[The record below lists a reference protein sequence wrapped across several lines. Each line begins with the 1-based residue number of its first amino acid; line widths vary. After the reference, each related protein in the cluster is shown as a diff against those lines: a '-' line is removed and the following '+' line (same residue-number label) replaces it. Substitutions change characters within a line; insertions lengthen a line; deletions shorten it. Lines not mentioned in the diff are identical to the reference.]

1 MTCPD
6 KPGQLINWFICSL
19 CVPRVCKLWSSR
31 RPRTRRN
38 LLLGTA
44 CAIYLGFLVSQVGR
58 ASLQHRRAAEKGPR
72 QSRDTAEASFPEIP
86 LDGTLAPPESQGNGT
101 TLQPNVVYITL
112 RSKRSKPANI
122 RGTVKPK
129 RRKKYAVAS
138 LAPGQEALVGPSIQQ
153 QEAARAADAEVPGY
167 VQGGNLAK
175 VGERPWRLIR
185 GPGVRGGRSDFQ
197 LPKTRESNIR
207 IYSES
212 APSWLSKED
221 IRRMRLL
228 ADGAVASVQPNVVYI
243 TLRSKRSKPANIRG
257 TVKPKRRKKYAVASL
272 APGQEALV
280 GPSIQQQEA
289 ARAADAEVPGYV
301 QGGNLA
307 KVGESAPSWLSKE
320 DIRRMRLLAD
330 GAVASVQP
338 VFSKSRARLLV
349 LEGTAAGAEPGCG
362 PLPCG
367 LLKQPLDMSE
377 VFAFHLDRILGL
389 NRTLPSVSRK
399 SEFIQDGRPCPVI
412 LWDSSL
418 SPTSNETHS
427 SIKLTWGTY
436 QQLLKQ
442 KCWQNGRVPK
452 PEWGCTEIH
461 HHEWS
466 KMALFDFLLQIYNRL
481 DSNCCGFRPRKEDAC
496 VQNGLRPK
504 CDNQDAVALAHIIQR
519 KHDPRH
525 LVFIDNKGF
534 FDRSEDNLNFKL
546 LEGIKEFPESAISV
560 LKSQHLRQ
568 KLLQSLFLDKVYWE
582 SQGGR
587 QGIEKLIDV
596 IEQRAKILLTY
607 INAHGAKVLPMNE

>member
-6 KPGQLINWFICSL
+6 KPGQLINWFVCSL
-19 CVPRVCKLWSSR
+19 CAPRVCKLWSSR

-38 LLLGTA
+38 LLLATA

-58 ASLQHRRAAEKGPR
+58 GSFLHGQTTDSGPPR
-72 QSRDTAEASFPEIP
+72 SDLSKVPFPEIP
-86 LDGTLAPPESQGNGT
+86 LDGTLAPPELQGNGS

-129 RRKKYAVAS
+129 RRKKYAS
-138 LAPGQEALVGPSIQQ
+138 LVPAQEALVKPSLTL
-153 QEAARAADAEVPGY
+153 QEVPRAADAEVPGY
-167 VQGGNLAK
+167 VPGYLTKA
-175 VGERPWRLIR
+175 GERPWRVLR
-185 GPGVRGGRSDFQ
+185 GPGVRAGGSNLRQ
-197 LPKTRESNIR
+197 PRVRESNIR

-212 APSWLSKED
+212 APSWLSKDD

-228 ADGAVASVQPNVVYI
+228 AD
-243 TLRSKRSKPANIRG
+243 
-257 TVKPKRRKKYAVASL
+257 
-272 APGQEALV
+272 
-280 GPSIQQQEA
+280 
-289 ARAADAEVPGYV
+289 AEVV
-301 QGGNLA
+301 SIL
-307 KVGESAPSWLSKE
+307 
-320 DIRRMRLLAD
+320 
-330 GAVASVQP
+330 P
-338 VFSKSRARLLV
+338 VVSKSGARLLV
-349 LEGTAAGAEPGCG
+349 LEGSTTGSESSCG
-362 PLPCG
+362 PSPCG

-399 SEFIQDGRPCPVI
+399 SEFIQDGQPRPFI

-418 SPTSNETHS
+418 ASASNDSHS
-427 SIKLTWGTY
+427 SVKVTWGTY

-442 KCWQNGRVPK
+442 KCWLNGRIPR
-452 PEWGCTEIH
+452 PEWGCTGIH

-481 DSNCCGFRPRKEDAC
+481 DTKCCGFRPRKEDAC
-496 VQNGLRPK
+496 MQNGLRPN
-504 CDNQDAVALAHIIQR
+504 CDDQNSVTLAHIIQR
-519 KHDPRH
+519 KNDPRH

-546 LEGIKEFPESAISV
+546 LEGVREFPESAVSV

-568 KLLQSLFLDKVYWE
+568 KLLQSLFLDRVYWE

-587 QGIEKLIDV
+587 QGMEKLIDV
-596 IEQRAKILLTY
+596 IEQRARILLTY
-607 INAHGAKVLPMNE
+607 INAHGARVVPMND

>member
-19 CVPRVCKLWSSR
+19 CVPRVWKLWSSR

-58 ASLQHRRAAEKGPR
+58 ASLQHGQAAEKGPR
-72 QSRDTAEASFPEIP
+72 RSRDTAEGPFPEIP

-138 LAPGQEALVGPSIQQ
+138 VVPGQEALVGPSLQP
-153 QEAARAADAEVPGY
+153 QEAVRAADAAVPGHAR
-167 VQGGNLAK
+167 GGNLAK
-175 VGERPWRLIR
+175 AGEQPWRLLR
-185 GPGVRGGRSDFQ
+185 GPGVRAGGFDLLQPRA
-197 LPKTRESNIR
+197 RESNIR

-212 APSWLSKED
+212 APSWLSKDD

-228 ADGAVASVQPNVVYI
+228 ADSAVAG
-243 TLRSKRSKPANIRG
+243 LRPVSSRSG
-257 TVKPKRRKKYAVASL
+257 
-272 APGQEALV
+272 
-280 GPSIQQQEA
+280 
-289 ARAADAEVPGYV
+289 
-301 QGGNLA
+301 
-307 KVGESAPSWLSKE
+307 
-320 DIRRMRLLAD
+320 
-330 GAVASVQP
+330 
-338 VFSKSRARLLV
+338 ARLLL
-349 LEGTAAGAEPGCG
+349 LEGSAPGSVPRCDSS
-362 PLPCG
+362 PCG

-399 SEFIQDGRPCPVI
+399 SEFIQDGRPYPII
-412 LWDSSL
+412 LWDASL
-418 SPTSNETHS
+418 SPASNDTHS
-427 SIKLTWGTY
+427 SVKLTWGTY

-452 PEWGCTEIH
+452 PEWGCTDIH

-481 DSNCCGFRPRKEDAC
+481 DTNCCGFRPRKEDAC
-496 VQNGLRPK
+496 VQNGLKSK
-504 CDNQDAVALAHIIQR
+504 CDDQDSAVLAHIIQR

-546 LEGIKEFPESAISV
+546 LEGIKEFPESAVSI

-596 IEQRAKILLTY
+596 IEQRAKILITY

>member
-1 MTCPD
+1 MSCPD
-6 KPGQLINWFICSL
+6 KPGQLINWFLSSL
-19 CVPRVCKLWSSR
+19 CVPRVRKLWSSR

-58 ASLQHRRAAEKGPR
+58 ASAPHGGRARKGPHW
-72 QSRDTAEASFPEIP
+72 SRATAEAPFPEIP

-112 RSKRSKPANI
+112 RSKRSKPASI

-138 LAPGQEALVGPSIQQ
+138 QAPGPGTLVGPSLRP
-153 QEAARAADAEVPGY
+153 QEAARAADAEVPGH
-167 VQGGNLAK
+167 VRGGNLAK
-175 VGERPWRLIR
+175 AGERPW
-185 GPGVRGGRSDFQ
+185 GWMQGVGAQGGDADAQ
-197 LPKTRESNIR
+197 LPRAEGSNIR

-212 APSWLSKED
+212 APSWLSGED
-221 IRRMRLL
+221 IGRMRLL
-228 ADGAVASVQPNVVYI
+228 ADGTVAGLQPAWP
-243 TLRSKRSKPANIRG
+243 R
-257 TVKPKRRKKYAVASL
+257 
-272 APGQEALV
+272 
-280 GPSIQQQEA
+280 
-289 ARAADAEVPGYV
+289 
-301 QGGNLA
+301 
-307 KVGESAPSWLSKE
+307 
-320 DIRRMRLLAD
+320 
-330 GAVASVQP
+330 
-338 VFSKSRARLLV
+338 SRARLLV
-349 LEGTAAGAEPGCG
+349 LQGTGRPAGPACG
-362 PLPCG
+362 PSPCG

-399 SEFIQDGRPCPVI
+399 SEFIQDGRPCPFI

-427 SIKLTWGTY
+427 SVKLTWGTY

-481 DSNCCGFRPRKEDAC
+481 DINCCGFRPRKEDAC
-496 VQNGLRPK
+496 VQSGRRAK
-504 CDNQDAVALAHIIQR
+504 CDNQDAVALAHIVQR
-519 KHDPRH
+519 KQDPRH

-546 LEGIKEFPESAISV
+546 LEGIKEFPESAVSV

-596 IEQRAKILLTY
+596 VEQRAKVLLTY
-607 INAHGAKVLPMNE
+607 ITAHGAKVLPMNE

>member
-6 KPGQLINWFICSL
+6 KPRQLVNWFLCSL
-19 CVPRVCKLWSSR
+19 CVPRVCKLWSCR
-31 RPRTRRN
+31 RPRTRTN

-58 ASLQHRRAAEKGPR
+58 PSLQQGRAGGDKGKHLP
-72 QSRDTAEASFPEIP
+72 DGAEASFPEIP
-86 LDGTLAPPESQGNGT
+86 LDGTLAPPEAQGNET

-112 RSKRSKPANI
+112 RSRRSKPANI

-129 RRKKYAVAS
+129 RRKKYALLPS
-138 LAPGQEALVGPSIQQ
+138 LAPGQG
-153 QEAARAADAEVPGY
+153 QEAAVGPAAARVADAEMHGY
-167 VQGGNLAK
+167 AQAGKAAGIGA
-175 VGERPWRLIR
+175 RPWGSIPR
-185 GPGVRGGRSDFQ
+185 PEVPSGGSAFQ
-197 LPKTRESNIR
+197 QQPRVQESSIR

-221 IRRMRLL
+221 IQRMRLL
-228 ADGAVASVQPNVVYI
+228 ADGAVAGLQPM
-243 TLRSKRSKPANIRG
+243 
-257 TVKPKRRKKYAVASL
+257 
-272 APGQEALV
+272 PG
-280 GPSIQQQEA
+280 
-289 ARAADAEVPGYV
+289 
-301 QGGNLA
+301 
-307 KVGESAPSWLSKE
+307 
-320 DIRRMRLLAD
+320 
-330 GAVASVQP
+330 
-338 VFSKSRARLLV
+338 KSQTHLLV
-349 LEGTAAGAEPGCG
+349 LEGTAAGSVPGCDSR
-362 PLPCG
+362 PCG
-367 LLKQPLDMSE
+367 LLKPPLDLSE

-389 NRTLPSVSRK
+389 NRTLPSVGRK
-399 SEFIQDGRPCPVI
+399 SEFIQDGYPCPVI

-418 SPTSNETHS
+418 SPASNETHS
-427 SIKLTWGTY
+427 SVKLTWGAY

-481 DSNCCGFRPRKEDAC
+481 DTNCCGFRPRKEDAC

-504 CDNQDAVALAHIIQR
+504 CDRQDYVLLTHIIQR

-525 LVFIDNKGF
+525 LVFIDNKAF

-546 LEGIKEFPESAISV
+546 LEGIKEFPESAVSV

-568 KLLQSLFLDKVYWE
+568 KLLQSLFLDKIYWE

-596 IEQRAKILLTY
+596 VEQRAKILLTY
-607 INAHGAKVLPMNE
+607 INAHGIKVLPMNE

>member
-1 MTCPD
+1 MTCPG

-19 CVPRVCKLWSSR
+19 CVPGVCKLWSSR

-58 ASLQHRRAAEKGPR
+58 ASLQHRPAAEKGPHR
-72 QSRDTAEASFPEIP
+72 RRDTAEAPFPEIP
-86 LDGTLAPPESQGNGT
+86 LDGTLAPPESQDNGT
-101 TLQPNVVYITL
+101 TLLPNVVYITL

-129 RRKKYAVAS
+129 RRKKYPVAS
-138 LAPGQEALVGPSIQQ
+138 LAPAQEALVRPSLQPQ
-153 QEAARAADAEVPGY
+153 GEAGAADAEVPGY
-167 VQGGNLAK
+167 VQRGNLVK
-175 VGERPWRLIR
+175 VGERSWRLIR
-185 GPGVRGGRSDFQ
+185 GPGGPVGDSDFQ
-197 LPKTRESNIR
+197 LPQARESNIR

-221 IRRMRLL
+221 IHRMRLL
-228 ADGAVASVQPNVVYI
+228 ADGAV
-243 TLRSKRSKPANIRG
+243 
-257 TVKPKRRKKYAVASL
+257 
-272 APGQEALV
+272 V
-280 GPSIQQQEA
+280 GF
-289 ARAADAEVPGYV
+289 
-301 QGGNLA
+301 
-307 KVGESAPSWLSKE
+307 
-320 DIRRMRLLAD
+320 
-330 GAVASVQP
+330 QP
-338 VFSKSRARLLV
+338 VSSKSQARLLV
-349 LEGTAAGAEPGCG
+349 LEGSTAGSVPSCG
-362 PLPCG
+362 SSPCG
-367 LLKQPLDMSE
+367 LVKQPLDMSE

-399 SEFIQDGRPCPVI
+399 VEFIQDGRPCPVI
-412 LWDSSL
+412 LWDPSL
-418 SPTSNETHS
+418 APTSNETHS
-427 SIKLTWGTY
+427 SVKLTWGAY

-442 KCWQNGRVPK
+442 KCWQHGRAPR
-452 PEWGCTEIH
+452 PEWGCTAVH

-466 KMALFDFLLQIYNRL
+466 KMALFDFLLQINNRL
-481 DSNCCGFRPRKEDAC
+481 DTNCCGFKPRKEDTC
-496 VQNGLRPK
+496 VQSGLRPK
-504 CDNQDAVALAHIIQR
+504 CDNQDSVALTHIIQR

-525 LVFIDNKGF
+525 LVFLDNKGF

-546 LEGIKEFPESAISV
+546 LKGIKEFPESAVFV

>member
-19 CVPRVCKLWSSR
+19 FLPRVCKLWSSR

-58 ASLQHRRAAEKGPR
+58 ASLQHGQAAEKGPHR
-72 QSRDTAEASFPEIP
+72 RRHTTEAPFPEIP

-129 RRKKYAVAS
+129 RRKKHAVAS
-138 LAPGQEALVGPSIQQ
+138 AAPGLEALVGPSLQP
-153 QEAARAADAEVPGY
+153 QEADAGAPGY
-167 VQGGNLAK
+167 AQGGNLAK
-175 VGERPWRLIR
+175 IGERPWRLMR
-185 GPGVRGGRSDFQ
+185 GPGVRAGGPDFLQ
-197 LPKTRESNIR
+197 PKARESNIR

-212 APSWLSKED
+212 APSWLSKDD

-228 ADGAVASVQPNVVYI
+228 ADSAVAG
-243 TLRSKRSKPANIRG
+243 LR
-257 TVKPKRRKKYAVASL
+257 
-272 APGQEALV
+272 
-280 GPSIQQQEA
+280 
-289 ARAADAEVPGYV
+289 
-301 QGGNLA
+301 
-307 KVGESAPSWLSKE
+307 
-320 DIRRMRLLAD
+320 
-330 GAVASVQP
+330 P
-338 VFSKSRARLLV
+338 VSSKSGARLLV
-349 LEGTAAGAEPGCG
+349 LEGGAPGAVPRCG
-362 PLPCG
+362 PSPCG

-399 SEFIQDGRPCPVI
+399 AEFIQDGRPFPVI
-412 LWDSSL
+412 LWDASL
-418 SPTSNETHS
+418 SPASNDTHS
-427 SIKLTWGTY
+427 SVKLTWGTY

-452 PEWGCTEIH
+452 PESGCTEIH
-461 HHEWS
+461 HQEWS

-481 DSNCCGFRPRKEDAC
+481 DTNCCGFRPRKEDAC
-496 VQNGLRPK
+496 VQDGLRPQ
-504 CDNQDAVALAHIIQR
+504 CDDQGSVALAHIIQR

-546 LEGIKEFPESAISV
+546 LEGIKEFPASAVSV

-596 IEQRAKILLTY
+596 IEQRAKILITY

>member
-6 KPGQLINWFICSL
+6 KPGQLINWFVCSL
-19 CVPRVCKLWSSR
+19 CVPPVCKLWSSR

-58 ASLQHRRAAEKGPR
+58 ASFQHGQATDRGPPH
-72 QSRDTAEASFPEIP
+72 SRDISKVSFPEIP
-86 LDGTLAPPESQGNGT
+86 LDGTLAPPDSQGNGS

-138 LAPGQEALVGPSIQQ
+138 LAPGQEALVKPSFILK
-153 QEAARAADAEVPGY
+153 EVAPAADAEVPGY
-167 VQGGNLAK
+167 DQGSLTK
-175 VGERPWRLIR
+175 VGERPWKVLR
-185 GPGVRGGRSDFQ
+185 GPGIRTGGSNLRQ
-197 LPKTRESNIR
+197 PRARESNIR

-212 APSWLSKED
+212 APTWLSKED

-228 ADGAVASVQPNVVYI
+228 ADGEVASI
-243 TLRSKRSKPANIRG
+243 LPA
-257 TVKPKRRKKYAVASL
+257 V
-272 APGQEALV
+272 
-280 GPSIQQQEA
+280 
-289 ARAADAEVPGYV
+289 
-301 QGGNLA
+301 
-307 KVGESAPSWLSKE
+307 
-320 DIRRMRLLAD
+320 
-330 GAVASVQP
+330 
-338 VFSKSRARLLV
+338 SKSGAHLLV
-349 LEGTAAGAEPGCG
+349 LEGSTSGSVPVCG
-362 PLPCG
+362 PSPCG

-399 SEFIQDGRPCPVI
+399 PEFIQDGRPRPFI

-418 SPTSNETHS
+418 ASASNDSHS
-427 SIKLTWGTY
+427 SVKITWGAY

-442 KCWQNGRVPK
+442 KCWLNGRVPR
-452 PEWGCTEIH
+452 PEWGCSEVH

-481 DSNCCGFRPRKEDAC
+481 DTNCCGFRPRKEDAC
-496 VQNGLRPK
+496 MQNGLRPN
-504 CDNQDAVALAHIIQR
+504 CDDQNSVTLAHIVQR
-519 KHDPRH
+519 KSDPRH
-525 LVFIDNKGF
+525 LVFINNKGF

-546 LEGIKEFPESAISV
+546 LEGIREFPDSAVSV

-587 QGIEKLIDV
+587 PGIEKLIDV
-596 IEQRAKILLTY
+596 VEQRARILVTY
-607 INAHGAKVLPMNE
+607 INAHGVQVLPMNE

>member
-58 ASLQHRRAAEKGPR
+58 ASLQHGQVAEKGPHR
-72 QSRDTAEASFPEIP
+72 SRDTAEASFPEIP
-86 LDGTLAPPESQGNGT
+86 LDGTLAPPESQGNGS

-129 RRKKYAVAS
+129 RRKKHAVA
-138 LAPGQEALVGPSIQQ
+138 
-153 QEAARAADAEVPGY
+153 PGY
-167 VQGGNLAK
+167 AQGANLAK
-175 VGERPWRLIR
+175 MGERPWRLVR
-185 GPGVRGGRSDFQ
+185 GPGVRAGGPDFLQ
-197 LPKTRESNIR
+197 PSSRESNIR

-212 APSWLSKED
+212 APSWLSKDD

-228 ADGAVASVQPNVVYI
+228 ADSTVAG
-243 TLRSKRSKPANIRG
+243 LR
-257 TVKPKRRKKYAVASL
+257 
-272 APGQEALV
+272 
-280 GPSIQQQEA
+280 
-289 ARAADAEVPGYV
+289 
-301 QGGNLA
+301 
-307 KVGESAPSWLSKE
+307 
-320 DIRRMRLLAD
+320 
-330 GAVASVQP
+330 P
-338 VFSKSRARLLV
+338 VSSKSGARLLV
-349 LEGTAAGAEPGCG
+349 LEGGAPGAVLRCG
-362 PLPCG
+362 PSPCG

-399 SEFIQDGRPCPVI
+399 AEFIQDGRPCPII
-412 LWDSSL
+412 LWDASL
-418 SPTSNETHS
+418 SPTSNDTHS
-427 SIKLTWGTY
+427 SVKLTWGTY

-452 PEWGCTEIH
+452 PESGCTEIH

-481 DSNCCGFRPRKEDAC
+481 DTNCCGFRPRKEDTC

-504 CDNQDAVALAHIIQR
+504 CDNQGSAALAHIIQR

-546 LEGIKEFPESAISV
+546 LEGIKEFPASAVSV

-596 IEQRAKILLTY
+596 IEHRAKILITY

>member
-6 KPGQLINWFICSL
+6 KPGQLINWFICTL
-19 CVPRVCKLWSSR
+19 CVPTVRKLWSSR

-58 ASLQHRRAAEKGPR
+58 NSPQQRRAPEKR
-72 QSRDTAEASFPEIP
+72 QHQSRNAAEAPFPEIP
-86 LDGTLAPPESQGNGT
+86 LDGTLAPPESQGNVT

-138 LAPGQEALVGPSIQQ
+138 PALGQEALAGPSFQPE
-153 QEAARAADAEVPGY
+153 EAARMAGVKVPGY
-167 VQGGNLAK
+167 AREGNLVK
-175 VGERPWRLIR
+175 VGEQSWRLVR
-185 GPGVRGGRSDFQ
+185 GPGVKAGGPDFQ

-221 IRRMRLL
+221 IYRMRLL
-228 ADGAVASVQPNVVYI
+228 ADSSVAGLQSI
-243 TLRSKRSKPANIRG
+243 T
-257 TVKPKRRKKYAVASL
+257 
-272 APGQEALV
+272 
-280 GPSIQQQEA
+280 
-289 ARAADAEVPGYV
+289 
-301 QGGNLA
+301 
-307 KVGESAPSWLSKE
+307 
-320 DIRRMRLLAD
+320 
-330 GAVASVQP
+330 
-338 VFSKSRARLLV
+338 SKSNARLLV
-349 LEGTAAGAEPGCG
+349 LEKSAADSVPHCG
-362 PLPCG
+362 SSPCG

-399 SEFIQDGRPCPVI
+399 SEFIQDGRPCPI
-412 LWDSSL
+412 IFWDSSL

-427 SIKLTWGTY
+427 SVKLTWGTY
-436 QQLLKQ
+436 QLLLKQ

-481 DSNCCGFRPRKEDAC
+481 DTNCCGFRPRKEDVC
-496 VQNGLRPK
+496 VHNGLKPK
-504 CDNQDAVALAHIIQR
+504 CDDQDSVALAHIIQR
-519 KHDPRH
+519 KYDLRH
-525 LVFIDNKGF
+525 LVFLDNKGF

-546 LEGIKEFPESAISV
+546 LEGIKEFPESAVSI
-560 LKSQHLRQ
+560 LKSQRLRQ

>member
-6 KPGQLINWFICSL
+6 KPGQLINWFLCSL
-19 CVPRVCKLWSSR
+19 CVPRARKLWSSR

-58 ASLQHRRAAEKGPR
+58 ASVQHGGPAGKGPHL
-72 QSRDTAEASFPEIP
+72 SRDSAEVPFPEIP
-86 LDGTLAPPESQGNGT
+86 LDGTLAPPEPQGNGS

-129 RRKKYAVAS
+129 RRKKYAVAPS
-138 LAPGQEALVGPSIQQ
+138 ALGPEAWVGPSFQPRD
-153 QEAARAADAEVPGY
+153 AAGAADAEVPGH
-167 VQGGNLAK
+167 VQGGHL
-175 VGERPWRLIR
+175 GGPPWRGIQ
-185 GPGVRGGRSDFQ
+185 GPGVRGGRLDFQ
-197 LPKTRESNIR
+197 LPQARESNIR

-221 IRRMRLL
+221 IGRMRLL
-228 ADGAVASVQPNVVYI
+228 ADGAVAGLQPA
-243 TLRSKRSKPANIRG
+243 RSRSG
-257 TVKPKRRKKYAVASL
+257 
-272 APGQEALV
+272 
-280 GPSIQQQEA
+280 
-289 ARAADAEVPGYV
+289 
-301 QGGNLA
+301 
-307 KVGESAPSWLSKE
+307 
-320 DIRRMRLLAD
+320 
-330 GAVASVQP
+330 
-338 VFSKSRARLLV
+338 ARLLV
-349 LEGTAAGAEPGCG
+349 LEGTPGPSAPACG
-362 PLPCG
+362 PSPCG
-367 LLKQPLDMSE
+367 LLKQPVDMSE

-389 NRTLPSVSRK
+389 NRTLPTVSRK
-399 SEFIQDGRPCPVI
+399 SQFIPDGRPRPVI
-412 LWDSSL
+412 LWDPSL
-418 SPTSNETHS
+418 CPTSNETHS
-427 SIKLTWGTY
+427 SVKLTWGTY

-442 KCWQNGRVPK
+442 KCWQNGRAPR
-452 PEWGCTEIH
+452 PEWGCTDVH

-481 DSNCCGFRPRKEDAC
+481 DAHCCGFRPRKEDAC
-496 VQNGLRPK
+496 VQSGRMPR
-504 CDNQDAVALAHIIQR
+504 CDKQDSVALQHIVQR
-519 KHDPRH
+519 KQDPRH

-546 LEGIKEFPESAISV
+546 LEGIKEFPESAVSV

-596 IEQRAKILLTY
+596 VEQRARILLTY
-607 INAHGAKVLPMNE
+607 ITAHGAKVLPMNE

>member
-6 KPGQLINWFICSL
+6 KSGQLLNWFVCSL

-58 ASLQHRRAAEKGPR
+58 ASFQRGQTTDRGPPH
-72 QSRDTAEASFPEIP
+72 SHDISKVLFPEIP
-86 LDGTLAPPESQGNGT
+86 LDGTLAPPESQDNGS

-138 LAPGQEALVGPSIQQ
+138 VAPGQDELVKPSFILQGV
-153 QEAARAADAEVPGY
+153 ARAADAEVPGY
-167 VQGGNLAK
+167 AQGYLAK
-175 VGERPWRLIR
+175 VGERPWRVPR
-185 GPGVRGGRSDFQ
+185 GPGIRTGGSNLQQPRV
-197 LPKTRESNIR
+197 RESNIR

-228 ADGAVASVQPNVVYI
+228 ADSEV
-243 TLRSKRSKPANIRG
+243 ANIL
-257 TVKPKRRKKYAVASL
+257 PAVSNS
-272 APGQEALV
+272 G
-280 GPSIQQQEA
+280 
-289 ARAADAEVPGYV
+289 
-301 QGGNLA
+301 
-307 KVGESAPSWLSKE
+307 
-320 DIRRMRLLAD
+320 
-330 GAVASVQP
+330 
-338 VFSKSRARLLV
+338 ARLLV
-349 LEGTAAGAEPGCG
+349 FEGSTSGSVPGCG
-362 PLPCG
+362 PSPCG

-399 SEFIQDGRPCPVI
+399 SEFIQDGRPRPIV

-418 SPTSNETHS
+418 ASASNDSHS
-427 SIKLTWGTY
+427 SVKITWRTY
-436 QQLLKQ
+436 QQSLKQ
-442 KCWQNGRVPK
+442 KCWLNGRVPR

-481 DSNCCGFRPRKEDAC
+481 DTNCCGFRPRKEDAC
-496 VQNGLRPK
+496 IQNGLRPN
-504 CDNQDAVALAHIIQR
+504 CDDQNSVTLAHIIQR
-519 KHDPRH
+519 KNDPRH
-525 LVFIDNKGF
+525 LVFINNKGF

-546 LEGIKEFPESAISV
+546 LEGIREFPDSAVSV

-596 IEQRAKILLTY
+596 VEQRARILVTY
-607 INAHGAKVLPMNE
+607 INAHGVKVLPMNE

>member
-19 CVPRVCKLWSSR
+19 CVPRARKLWSSR

-58 ASLQHRRAAEKGPR
+58 ASIPQGQAADKR
-72 QSRDTAEASFPEIP
+72 LLRSRDPAEAPFPEIP

-138 LAPGQEALVGPSIQQ
+138 AIPGQEALVGPSLQP
-153 QEAARAADAEVPGY
+153 QEAARAVDAEVPEY
-167 VQGGNLAK
+167 AQGGNLAK
-175 VGERPWRLIR
+175 VGEPPWRLVR
-185 GPGVRGGRSDFQ
+185 GPGVRAGVLDFQ
-197 LPKTRESNIR
+197 LPRARESNIR

-212 APSWLSKED
+212 APSWLSRED
-221 IRRMRLL
+221 IHRMRLL
-228 ADGAVASVQPNVVYI
+228 ADGAVAG
-243 TLRSKRSKPANIRG
+243 L
-257 TVKPKRRKKYAVASL
+257 
-272 APGQEALV
+272 
-280 GPSIQQQEA
+280 
-289 ARAADAEVPGYV
+289 
-301 QGGNLA
+301 
-307 KVGESAPSWLSKE
+307 
-320 DIRRMRLLAD
+320 
-330 GAVASVQP
+330 QP
-338 VFSKSRARLLV
+338 VSSRSGARLLV
-349 LEGTAAGAEPGCG
+349 LEGSTAGSLPRCG
-362 PLPCG
+362 PSPCG

-399 SEFIQDGRPCPVI
+399 SEFIRDGRPCPVT

-418 SPTSNETHS
+418 SPANNDTHS
-427 SIKLTWGTY
+427 SVKLTWGTY

-442 KCWQNGRVPK
+442 KCWLNGRVPK

-481 DSNCCGFRPRKEDAC
+481 DTNCCGFRPRKEDAC
-496 VQNGLRPK
+496 VRNGLRPN
-504 CDNQDAVALAHIIQR
+504 CDDQNSVTLAHIIQR

-546 LEGIKEFPESAISV
+546 LEGIKELPESAISV

-596 IEQRAKILLTY
+596 IEQRAKILVTY
-607 INAHGAKVLPMNE
+607 INAHGVKVLPMNE

>member
-58 ASLQHRRAAEKGPR
+58 ASLQHKPAAGKGPH
-72 QSRDTAEASFPEIP
+72 QSRDTAEAPFPEIP
-86 LDGTLAPPESQGNGT
+86 LDGTLAPPEAQDDGT

-129 RRKKYAVAS
+129 RRRKYAVAS
-138 LAPGQEALVGPSIQQ
+138 LAPGQEALVGPSLQP
-153 QEAARAADAEVPGY
+153 QEAARAVDAEVPGY
-167 VQGGNLAK
+167 VQRGNLAR
-175 VGERPWRLIR
+175 VGERPWRWI
-185 GPGVRGGRSDFQ
+185 PAPEVRVGGSDFQ
-197 LPKTRESNIR
+197 QPKARESNIR

-228 ADGAVASVQPNVVYI
+228 ADGAV
-243 TLRSKRSKPANIRG
+243 
-257 TVKPKRRKKYAVASL
+257 
-272 APGQEALV
+272 V
-280 GPSIQQQEA
+280 GF
-289 ARAADAEVPGYV
+289 
-301 QGGNLA
+301 
-307 KVGESAPSWLSKE
+307 
-320 DIRRMRLLAD
+320 
-330 GAVASVQP
+330 QP
-338 VFSKSRARLLV
+338 VSSKSQAHLLV
-349 LEGTAAGAEPGCG
+349 LEGSTPGSVPGCG
-362 PLPCG
+362 SNPCG
-367 LLKQPLDMSE
+367 LVKQPLDMSE

-427 SIKLTWGTY
+427 SVKLTWGTY

-442 KCWQNGRVPK
+442 KCWQHGRVPR
-452 PEWGCTEIH
+452 PDWGCTEVH

-466 KMALFDFLLQIYNRL
+466 KMALFDFLLQIYTRL
-481 DSNCCGFRPRKEDAC
+481 DTNCCGFRPRKEDVC
-496 VQNGLRPK
+496 VQNGLRPT
-504 CDNQDAVALAHIIQR
+504 CDDQDSMPLSHIIQR

-546 LEGIKEFPESAISV
+546 LKGIKEFPESAVSV

-568 KLLQSLFLDKVYWE
+568 KLLQSLFLDRVYWE

-587 QGIEKLIDV
+587 PGIEKLIDV
-596 IEQRAKILLTY
+596 IEQRAKIFITY

>member
-228 ADGAVASVQPNVVYI
+228 ADGAVASVQP
-243 TLRSKRSKPANIRG
+243 
-257 TVKPKRRKKYAVASL
+257 
-272 APGQEALV
+272 
-280 GPSIQQQEA
+280 
-289 ARAADAEVPGYV
+289 
-301 QGGNLA
+301 
-307 KVGESAPSWLSKE
+307 
-320 DIRRMRLLAD
+320 
-330 GAVASVQP
+330 

-399 SEFIQDGRPCPVI
+399 SEFIQGNSFTCFVI
-412 LWDSSL
+412 CSCWGFGLIFPFPSL
-418 SPTSNETHS
+418 S
-427 SIKLTWGTY
+427 
-436 QQLLKQ
+436 
-442 KCWQNGRVPK
+442 
-452 PEWGCTEIH
+452 
-461 HHEWS
+461 
-466 KMALFDFLLQIYNRL
+466 F
-481 DSNCCGFRPRKEDAC
+481 
-496 VQNGLRPK
+496 
-504 CDNQDAVALAHIIQR
+504 
-519 KHDPRH
+519 
-525 LVFIDNKGF
+525 
-534 FDRSEDNLNFKL
+534 SE
-546 LEGIKEFPESAISV
+546 
-560 LKSQHLRQ
+560 
-568 KLLQSLFLDKVYWE
+568 
-582 SQGGR
+582 
-587 QGIEKLIDV
+587 
-596 IEQRAKILLTY
+596 
-607 INAHGAKVLPMNE
+607 

>member
-1 MTCPD
+1 MRQLKSGKRASWQQEPRAGFKLCSTYGCGGEMTCAHN
-6 KPGQLINWFICSL
+6 PGQLINWFVCSL

-58 ASLQHRRAAEKGPR
+58 ASPQHGRTPEKGQHQRRDAAEAP
-72 QSRDTAEASFPEIP
+72 FPEIP

-101 TLQPNVVYITL
+101 TLQANVVYITL

-129 RRKKYAVAS
+129 RRQKHAVAS
-138 LAPGQEALVGPSIQQ
+138 RAPGQEALAGPSLQP
-153 QEAARAADAEVPGY
+153 QEVAKVAGAEAPGY
-167 VQGGNLAK
+167 AWGGNLAK
-175 VGERPWRLIR
+175 DGERPWRLVW
-185 GPGVRGGRSDFQ
+185 GPGVRAGGQDFQ

-228 ADGAVASVQPNVVYI
+228 ADSAVVD
-243 TLRSKRSKPANIRG
+243 LRRVSSNSG
-257 TVKPKRRKKYAVASL
+257 
-272 APGQEALV
+272 
-280 GPSIQQQEA
+280 
-289 ARAADAEVPGYV
+289 
-301 QGGNLA
+301 
-307 KVGESAPSWLSKE
+307 
-320 DIRRMRLLAD
+320 
-330 GAVASVQP
+330 
-338 VFSKSRARLLV
+338 ARLLV
-349 LEGTAAGAEPGCG
+349 LGKSPAGSVPRCG
-362 PLPCG
+362 PSPCG

-389 NRTLPSVSRK
+389 NRTLPSVSRT
-399 SEFIQDGRPCPVI
+399 SEFIQDGRPCPII

-418 SPTSNETHS
+418 SPTNNETHS
-427 SIKLTWGTY
+427 SLKLTWGTY

-481 DSNCCGFRPRKEDAC
+481 DTNCCGFRPRKEDAC
-496 VQNGLRPK
+496 VQSGRRPK
-504 CDNQDAVALAHIIQR
+504 CHDQDSVALAHIVQR
-519 KHDPRH
+519 QHDPRH
-525 LVFIDNKGF
+525 LVFVDNKGF

-546 LEGIKEFPESAISV
+546 LEGIKEFPESAVSV

-568 KLLQSLFLDKVYWE
+568 KLLQSLFLDRVYWE

-587 QGIEKLIDV
+587 QGIERLIDV
-596 IEQRAKILLTY
+596 IEQRANILLTY

>member
-19 CVPRVCKLWSSR
+19 CVQRVRKLWSSR

-58 ASLQHRRAAEKGPR
+58 ASPQHAQAPEKRWHQRGDP
-72 QSRDTAEASFPEIP
+72 TEVSFLEIP
-86 LDGTLAPPESQGNGT
+86 LDGTLPPPKSQGNG

-129 RRKKYAVAS
+129 RRKKYAVVSRAS
-138 LAPGQEALVGPSIQQ
+138 GPEALAGPSLQPQ
-153 QEAARAADAEVPGY
+153 KAAGAADAKAPGY
-167 VQGGNLAK
+167 VHGGDLAK
-175 VGERPWRLIR
+175 FGERPWKLVR
-185 GPGVRGGRSDFQ
+185 GPGVLPGRTDFQ
-197 LPKTRESNIR
+197 LLNHRESNIR

-228 ADGAVASVQPNVVYI
+228 ADSAVAG
-243 TLRSKRSKPANIRG
+243 L
-257 TVKPKRRKKYAVASL
+257 
-272 APGQEALV
+272 
-280 GPSIQQQEA
+280 
-289 ARAADAEVPGYV
+289 
-301 QGGNLA
+301 
-307 KVGESAPSWLSKE
+307 
-320 DIRRMRLLAD
+320 
-330 GAVASVQP
+330 QP
-338 VFSKSRARLLV
+338 VSSRSGALLLV
-349 LEGTAAGAEPGCG
+349 LEGSAAGTAPRCG
-362 PLPCG
+362 PSPCG

-418 SPTSNETHS
+418 SPTNNGTHS
-427 SIKLTWGTY
+427 SVKLTWGTY

-442 KCWQNGRVPK
+442 KCWQNGRAPK

-481 DSNCCGFRPRKEDAC
+481 DTNCCGFRPRKEDAC
-496 VQNGLRPK
+496 IQNGLRPK
-504 CDNQDAVALAHIIQR
+504 CDDQDSVALAHIIQH
-519 KHDPRH
+519 KHNPKH

-546 LEGIKEFPESAISV
+546 LEGIKEFPTSAVSV

-596 IEQRAKILLTY
+596 IERRAKIFLTY

>member
-1 MTCPD
+1 MTRPD
-6 KPGQLINWFICSL
+6 KPGQLINWFVCTL
-19 CVPRVCKLWSSR
+19 CVPRVRKLWSSR

-58 ASLQHRRAAEKGPR
+58 ASLRHRRAAEKGPH
-72 QSRDTAEASFPEIP
+72 QSRDTAEAPFPEIP

-101 TLQPNVVYITL
+101 TLLPNVVYITL

-129 RRKKYAVAS
+129 RRKKYAVAFP
-138 LAPGQEALVGPSIQQ
+138 AAGREALVRPSLQP
-153 QEAARAADAEVPGY
+153 QEGARAADVEAPAY
-167 VQGGNLAK
+167 IQGENLAK
-175 VGERPWRLIR
+175 VGERPWRLIK
-185 GPGVRGGRSDFQ
+185 GPGVRGGGSDFQ
-197 LPKTRESNIR
+197 LPKARESNIR

-228 ADGAVASVQPNVVYI
+228 ADGAVAG
-243 TLRSKRSKPANIRG
+243 L
-257 TVKPKRRKKYAVASL
+257 
-272 APGQEALV
+272 
-280 GPSIQQQEA
+280 
-289 ARAADAEVPGYV
+289 
-301 QGGNLA
+301 
-307 KVGESAPSWLSKE
+307 
-320 DIRRMRLLAD
+320 
-330 GAVASVQP
+330 QP
-338 VFSKSRARLLV
+338 VSPKSRARLLV
-349 LEGTAAGAEPGCG
+349 LEGNTAGSVPGCG
-362 PLPCG
+362 PRPCG
-367 LLKQPLDMSE
+367 LVKQPLDMSE

-427 SIKLTWGTY
+427 SVKLTWGTY

-452 PEWGCTEIH
+452 PEWGCTDVH

-481 DSNCCGFRPRKEDAC
+481 DTNCCGFRPRKEDAC

-504 CDNQDAVALAHIIQR
+504 CDDQDSVALAHIIQR
-519 KHDPRH
+519 KNDPRH

-546 LEGIKEFPESAISV
+546 LKGIKEFPESAVSV

>member
-58 ASLQHRRAAEKGPR
+58 ASLQHGQTADRGPPG
-72 QSRDTAEASFPEIP
+72 SRNTAKVPFPEIP
-86 LDGTLAPPESQGNGT
+86 LDGTLGPPESQGNGI
-101 TLQPNVVYITL
+101 TLQSNVVYITL

-129 RRKKYAVAS
+129 RRKKHAVVSVATGQVAVVRPS
-138 LAPGQEALVGPSIQQ
+138 LML
-153 QEAARAADAEVPGY
+153 QEAARAADAAVPGY
-167 VQGGNLAK
+167 AQGHLTW
-175 VGERPWRLIR
+175 VGERRWRLVHN
-185 GPGVRGGRSDFQ
+185 PGVRAGDSDLQ
-197 LPKTRESNIR
+197 EVQESNIR
-207 IYSES
+207 IYSGR
-212 APSWLSKED
+212 APSWLSKDD
-221 IRRMRLL
+221 ILRMRQL
-228 ADGAVASVQPNVVYI
+228 ADGAVVSVQP
-243 TLRSKRSKPANIRG
+243 A
-257 TVKPKRRKKYAVASL
+257 
-272 APGQEALV
+272 
-280 GPSIQQQEA
+280 
-289 ARAADAEVPGYV
+289 
-301 QGGNLA
+301 
-307 KVGESAPSWLSKE
+307 
-320 DIRRMRLLAD
+320 
-330 GAVASVQP
+330 
-338 VFSKSRARLLV
+338 FSKSGAHLLV
-349 LEGTAAGAEPGCG
+349 LEGSTADSAPGCG
-362 PLPCG
+362 PNPCG
-367 LLKQPLDMSE
+367 LLKQPLDTSE

-399 SEFIQDGRPCPVI
+399 SEFIQDGRPRPVV

-418 SPTSNETHS
+418 ALASNDSHS
-427 SIKLTWGTY
+427 SVKLTWGIY

-442 KCWQNGRVPK
+442 KCWQNGRVPR
-452 PEWGCTEIH
+452 PEWGCLEIH

-481 DSNCCGFRPRKEDAC
+481 DTNCCGFRPRKEDAC
-496 VQNGLRPK
+496 VHNRLRPN
-504 CDNQDAVALAHIIQR
+504 CDDQNSVTLAHIIQR
-519 KHDPRH
+519 THDPRH

-546 LEGIKEFPESAISV
+546 LEGIREFPESAVSV

-596 IEQRAKILLTY
+596 VEQRAKILITY
-607 INAHGAKVLPMNE
+607 INAHGVKVLPMNE